1 MTTKK
6 EVKSVDNEQEILH
19 YQKELMKAVEENKRL
34 VLQWNKEKDN
44 INKNNLQLVSQI
56 ELLR

>member
-44 INKNNLQLVSQI
+44 INKNNLRLVS
-56 ELLR
+56 